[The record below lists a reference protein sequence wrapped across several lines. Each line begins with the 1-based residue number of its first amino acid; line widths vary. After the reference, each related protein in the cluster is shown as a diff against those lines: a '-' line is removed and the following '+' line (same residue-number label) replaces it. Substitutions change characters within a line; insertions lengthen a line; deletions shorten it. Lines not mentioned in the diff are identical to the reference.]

1 MKTLR
6 MVLILMAAVAFG
18 AGLVH
23 AEGKLFI
30 YNWTDYT
37 SPDLIKKFEKE
48 TNIKV
53 TLDTFDS
60 NETLLAKLK
69 AGGGSGYDIVVPS
82 HNYVPVMIQEGLL
95 MEINAGKLKGSENII
110 DALKSPPWDPGNVYS
125 IPWQHGTTSF
135 AVDTAVYPGDIN
147 TYKVLFEPPPELQ
160 GKIAMFNSSGEVIE
174 MALVYLGFPQCNEDS
189 GQMKQVLDL
198 LLKQKPYVRVYN
210 SDGILERMVSGDAAI
225 HMVWNGYAMRT

>member
-37 SPDLIKKFEKE
+37 SPDLLKKFEKE

-82 HNYVPVMIQEGLL
+82 HNYVPVMINEGLL
-95 MEINAGKLKGSENII
+95 MEINAGKLKDSENII
-110 DALKSPPWDPGNVYS
+110 DALKSPPGIREMYIPFPGSTVPPHSPWIQLYTPETS
-125 IPWQHGTTSF
+125 IPTKYFLNRHRSCRAKLPCSTR
-135 AVDTAVYPGDIN
+135 
-147 TYKVLFEPPPELQ
+147 
-160 GKIAMFNSSGEVIE
+160 
-174 MALVYLGFPQCNEDS
+174 LV
-189 GQMKQVLDL
+189 
-198 LLKQKPYVRVYN
+198 R
-210 SDGILERMVSGDAAI
+210 
-225 HMVWNGYAMRT
+225 